1 MTFPKEGIS
10 LACEDTSCSV
20 VIRCWK
26 FDTEEA
32 FKQYMGGRVKNRLLD
47 IEGTSE
53 LVAHY
58 DSIATTGF
66 SENQL
71 KDVFTQKLPAE
82 TWKIGEALAECFLE
96 DIDDIRFPWNGC
108 RDQKIN
114 NASLPGAD
122 LVGFKGTNEN
132 VRFLLG
138 EVKTSGDTTNR
149 PPNVMYGRSGMTKQ
163 IENLKISTE
172 SRRLLIRWFAFRAK
186 NSTWESD
193 YKTALTAYIYSDECV
208 YLQGVLVRDCEPD
221 IKDLESRGYSLNN
234 DKPVK
239 MGISLYGIYCSCSI
253 ADFSALMGGV
263 SLS

>member
-1 MTFPKEGIS
+1 MTFSKEGIR

-32 FKQYMGGRVKNRLLD
+32 FKKYMGGRVKNRLLD

-71 KDVFTQKLPAE
+71 KDVFTQKLPTE
-82 TWKIGEALAECFLE
+82 PWKIGEALAECFLE

-108 RDQKIN
+108 RDQKVED
-114 NASLPGAD
+114 ASLPGAD
-122 LVGFKGTNEN
+122 LVGFKGKDEN
-132 VRFLLG
+132 VRFLFG
-138 EVKTSGDTTNR
+138 EVKTSVDANR
-149 PPNVMYGRSGMTKQ
+149 PPNVMYGMTKQ
-163 IENLKISTE
+163 LEKLKTFKP
-172 SRRLLIRWFAFRAK
+172 SRKLLVQWLGYRAK
-186 NSTWESD
+186 DKTWDND
-193 YKTALTAYIYSDECV
+193 YKTAVLAYVSCEDKV
-208 YLQGVLVRDCEPD
+208 YLQGVLIRDCAPD
-221 IKDLESRGYSLNN
+221 IKDLESTGYALNN
-234 DKPVK
+234 GKPTD
-239 MGISLYGIYCSCSI
+239 MEIGLCGIYCSCSI
-253 ADFSALMGGV
+253 SDFPALLEGV